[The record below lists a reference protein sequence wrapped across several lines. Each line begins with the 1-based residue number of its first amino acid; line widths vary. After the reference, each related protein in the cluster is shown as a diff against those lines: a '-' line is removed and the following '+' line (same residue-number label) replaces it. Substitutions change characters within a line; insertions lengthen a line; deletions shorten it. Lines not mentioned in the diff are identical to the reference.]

1 MVQGFPKY
9 TKDYE
14 GNFDRLKYGSAEP
27 LETRGETPID
37 SWTADQKKMGLEST
51 PVQEGGTAYCYG
63 KNGYVKLG
71 DEDGHG
77 ANLLTPYDPA
87 IRNDTAA
94 MVRFNA
100 IAYAAADGTKDNDEL
115 TVRITGGG
123 QFADGTTEKT
133 VRVGHL
139 DPTAEELP
147 TAMWENSQQEFII
160 FSHPKNPFTSNTR
173 VELMAGKYEM
183 ESGNT
188 RIFIDNLYVLRL
200 KWYDFEDLFGKLP
213 WEQNIPRH

>member
-1 MVQGFPKY
+1 
-9 TKDYE
+9 
-14 GNFDRLKYGSAEP
+14 
-27 LETRGETPID
+27 
-37 SWTADQKKMGLEST
+37 MGLEST
-51 PVQEGGTAYCYG
+51 PAQEGGTAYCYG

>member
-1 MVQGFPKY
+1 MGCISV
-9 TKDYE
+9 DYLP
-14 GNFDRLKYGSAEP
+14 GYILLFYLPASCRSFIKALFLGCAGVDHVFN
-27 LETRGETPID
+27 
-37 SWTADQKKMGLEST
+37 
-51 PVQEGGTAYCYG
+51 

-71 DEDGHG
+71 DDAGHG
-77 ANLLTPYDPA
+77 ANLLTPYDPG

-139 DPTAEELP
+139 DPTAAELP
-147 TAMWENSQQEFII
+147 TAMWKNSQQEFII

-173 VELMAGKYEM
+173 MELMAGKYEM

-213 WEQNIPRH
+213 WEQNAPRH

>member
-1 MVQGFPKY
+1 
-9 TKDYE
+9 
-14 GNFDRLKYGSAEP
+14 
-27 LETRGETPID
+27 
-37 SWTADQKKMGLEST
+37 
-51 PVQEGGTAYCYG
+51 
-63 KNGYVKLG
+63 
-71 DEDGHG
+71 
-77 ANLLTPYDPA
+77 
-87 IRNDTAA
+87 

-100 IAYAAADGTKDNDEL
+100 IAYATADGTKDNDEL

-139 DPTAEELP
+139 DPTAAELP
-147 TAMWENSQQEFII
+147 TAMWKNSQQEFII
-160 FSHPKNPFTSNTR
+160 FSRPKNPFTSNTR
-173 VELMAGKYEM
+173 MELMAGKYEM

-213 WEQNIPRH
+213 WEQNAPRH